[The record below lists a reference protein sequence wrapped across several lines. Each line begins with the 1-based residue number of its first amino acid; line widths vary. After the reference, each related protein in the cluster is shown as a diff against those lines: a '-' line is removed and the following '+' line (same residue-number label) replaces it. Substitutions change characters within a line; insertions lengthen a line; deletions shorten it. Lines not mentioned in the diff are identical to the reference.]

1 MLKAAILT
9 IGDEILIG
17 QILNSNTQWIS
28 ERFTELGIEVTRHLT
43 VGDKPGEIL
52 GALRALVSE
61 IDVLIVG
68 GGLGPTHDD
77 ITMEMLSQFLKT
89 PLEHDPEWMRQVEAV
104 FKARKRGMP
113 ESNKKQALLLKGAR
127 RIDND
132 CGTAAGQHITDGRTE
147 IFVVPGVPFEMKSM
161 MERYILPYL
170 TSRTLGTGEKIRK
183 ATLLTTGVG
192 ESALAERLKDFV
204 GSVQAD
210 PRMSLAF
217 LPSPIM
223 VRLRLQMKTSNPED
237 EARFEALA
245 SDLRSRCGQDFFGMD
260 PATLEEILVHTLLQ
274 GRRSLAVAESCT
286 GGMIAH
292 RLTSIPGASE
302 VLRGSLVAYQAEVK
316 TRELAISQEFLA
328 AHGVVSEATAK
339 AMAEEIRA
347 KWSAD
352 YGLATTGYLGPGGG
366 DAFATVGT
374 VWIGLAT
381 PGGTFAREFRYEVNR
396 ERGKERAA
404 QSALDLL
411 RRNL

>member
-28 ERFTELGIEVTRHLT
+28 ERFTELGIEVTQHLT

-52 GALRALVSE
+52 GALNALVSRC
-61 IDVLIVG
+61 DVLIIG

-77 ITMEMLSQFLKT
+77 ITMEMLSKFLNA
-89 PLEHDPEWMRQVEAV
+89 PLEHDPEWMKQVEAV

-113 ESNKKQALLLKGAR
+113 ENNKKQALLLKGAR

-132 CGTAAGQHITDGRTE
+132 CGTAAGQHITEGRTE

-170 TSRTLGTGEKIRK
+170 TSRTLGSGEKIRK

-204 GSVQAD
+204 VSVQAD

-217 LPSPIM
+217 LPSPTM
-223 VRLRLQMKTSNPED
+223 VRLRLQMKTKSPEE
-237 EARFEALA
+237 EAFFENRV
-245 SDLRSRCGQDFFGMD
+245 SDLKACCGNDFFGMD
-260 PATLEEILVHTLLQ
+260 PATLESTLMHAL
-274 GRRSLAVAESCT
+274 SENVKTLAVAESCT

-292 RLTSIPGASE
+292 RLTQVPGASK
-302 VLRGSLVAYQAEVK
+302 VLKGSLVAYQAEIK
-316 TRELAISQEFLA
+316 TRELGISEDFLA

-339 AMAEEIRA
+339 AMAQEIRE
-347 KWSAD
+347 KWGAD
-352 YGLATTGYLGPGGG
+352 YGLATTGYLGPEGG
-366 DAFATVGT
+366 DAFASVGT
-374 VWIGLAT
+374 VWVGLST
-381 PGGTFAREFRYEVNR
+381 PSGTLAREFRYEVNR

-411 RRNL
+411 RRNI